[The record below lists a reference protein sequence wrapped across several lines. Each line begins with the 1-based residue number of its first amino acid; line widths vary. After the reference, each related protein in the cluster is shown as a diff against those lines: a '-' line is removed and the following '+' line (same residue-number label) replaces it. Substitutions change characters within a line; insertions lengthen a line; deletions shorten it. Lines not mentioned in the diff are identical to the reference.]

1 MKLYMVM
8 MGMKLPSFPTKG
20 QLVIYQYL
28 HVVFFTS
35 KRWLFGILAINRHP
49 KVFLKADVLEP
60 NQEKDTVDDIY
71 IYIYFFFFF

>member
-28 HVVFFTS
+28 HGVFSFTS
-35 KRWLFGILAINRHP
+35 KRWLFGILAINRYP

-60 NQEKDTVDDIY
+60 NQEMD
-71 IYIYFFFFF
+71 